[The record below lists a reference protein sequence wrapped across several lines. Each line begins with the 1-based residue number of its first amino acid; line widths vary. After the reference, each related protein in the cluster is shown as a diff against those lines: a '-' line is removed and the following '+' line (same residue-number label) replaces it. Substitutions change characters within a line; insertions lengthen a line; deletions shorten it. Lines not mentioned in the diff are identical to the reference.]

1 MKRFWTWPSLDA
13 GVKPLGIILL
23 ISGAAFIAQGQ
34 GRNSRV
40 DDARKTEQ
48 DLMSREWNLTHMTEQ
63 INKQFKQDQ
72 IHLFPE
78 IKKDFSTLQTA
89 NNDLMRSVFVSN
101 VINYGAIA
109 EAMSEIRKR
118 ALHLKQNLMLPKL
131 SEPPAANQTEIRN
144 DQQLKVS
151 LLTLDRA
158 VMSFVKNPI
167 FQSPQVIDQTSA
179 MNATQDLEGIIQ
191 ITNIVKKQVEK
202 LKSSVKQ

>member
-1 MKRFWTWPSLDA
+1 MKKFRTWPSLDA
-13 GVKPLGIILL
+13 VVKPLGIILL
-23 ISGAAFIAQGQ
+23 ISAAAFTAPSQS
-34 GRNSRV
+34 RNARV

-48 DLMSREWNLTHMTEQ
+48 DLMSREWNLTHMTEE

-72 IHLFPE
+72 VQLFPE
-78 IKKDFSTLQTA
+78 IKKDFSTLQTT

-109 EAMSEIRKR
+109 DAMSEIRKR

-131 SEPPAANQTEIRN
+131 SDPPPVNQTEIRN

-151 LLTLDRA
+151 LLTLDRS

-167 FQSPQVIDQTSA
+167 FQSPAVIDQTSA
-179 MNATQDLEGIIQ
+179 MNATHDLEGIIQ
-191 ITNIVKKQVEK
+191 ITDIVKKQVER
-202 LKSSVKQ
+202 LKSSGKQ